1 MKKNKIMKVRK
12 IKYPEK
18 KGEMHQN
25 QSALKDRFRT
35 QEVLKLQQI
44 RNTDCGSGK
53 IESER
58 GEE

>member
-1 MKKNKIMKVRK
+1 MKVRK